1 MASSKQSAM
10 SQGPRNIRIEDFDYT
25 LPENHIARYPRDK
38 RSDSKLM
45 TYQSGVIKPDMFY
58 NIGQYL
64 HSGDTLVLNDT
75 KVIPARLHFQKH
87 TGAQIEIFCL
97 QPFRMD
103 HQQAMDQREQCEW
116 ETMIGGAK
124 RWKEG
129 LLEKEIVTDGNSFLL
144 KAERIGE
151 TQTAFV
157 VRFTWNNPSVSF
169 SEILHQVGELPLPPY
184 FDRDAE
190 EQDYDRYQ
198 TVFAT
203 FEGSVAAPTAGLH
216 FTPEIL
222 EDLRN
227 KGVNQQRITLHV
239 GSGTFKPVSSSTME
253 GHSMHGEIFDVS
265 PTLISSLQ
273 NTKGRII
280 PVGTTSMRTIE
291 SLYWFGV
298 KILNGHFESN
308 KNIQLDQWD
317 AYELPQHTAKDE
329 ALQAVVDYCKRF
341 NLQRF
346 SGSTSLLIAPG
357 YQMRVSQGII
367 TNFHLP
373 KSTLILLVAAL
384 IGEDW
389 RSVYKRAIE
398 EDFQF
403 LSYGDSSL
411 LLPK

>member
-1 MASSKQSAM
+1 M

-25 LPENHIARYPRDK
+25 LPEESIARYPREK
-38 RSDSKLM
+38 RSDSRLM
-45 TYQSGVIKPDMFY
+45 TYQAGKINPDMFY

-64 HSGDTLVLNDT
+64 QEGDTLVLNDT

-97 QPFRMD
+97 QPYRMD
-103 HQQAMDQREQCEW
+103 HQQAMDQRETCEW

-129 LLEKEIVTDGNSFLL
+129 ILEKSIAVQGMTFQL
-144 KAERIGE
+144 KAEKIGE
-151 TQTAFV
+151 TETAFV
-157 VRFTWNNPSVSF
+157 VRFSWNNPVVSF
-169 SEILHQVGELPLPPY
+169 SEILHQIGELPLPPY

-190 EQDYDRYQ
+190 AQDYDRYQ

-222 EDLRN
+222 DDLKS
-227 KGVNQQRITLHV
+227 KGVSQQRITLHV

-253 GHSMHGEIFDVS
+253 GHAMHGEIFDVS
-265 PTLISSLQ
+265 PSFIASLL
-273 NTKGRII
+273 NTQGRII

-317 AYELPQHTAKDE
+317 AYDLPQETSKE
-329 ALQAVVDYCKRF
+329 SALQAVIDYCMRF
-341 NLQRF
+341 NLERF

-357 YQMRVSQGII
+357 YKMRVSQGII

-384 IGEDW
+384 IGDDW
-389 RSVYKRAIE
+389 RAVYQRALE
-398 EDFQF
+398 ENFLF